1 MLFVLLSL
9 FWSQIIFDFLML
21 FLLILKIKIMN
32 DEKRKT

>member
-1 MLFVLLSL
+1 MLSVLLSL